1 MARFDDADYV
11 DPRER
16 EAAVAIKDAAER
28 LQAILYY
35 LSTEDIDLPS
45 ETRTVL
51 LNCYRPLHRADKH
64 YFNEDSLVF
73 EPPASGTPFR
83 SRDRK

>member
-16 EAAVAIKDAAER
+16 EAALAIKNAAER

-35 LSTEDIDLPS
+35 LSTEDKTFHPRQGLYS
-45 ETRTVL
+45 
-51 LNCYRPLHRADKH
+51 
-64 YFNEDSLVF
+64 
-73 EPPASGTPFR
+73 
-83 SRDRK
+83 